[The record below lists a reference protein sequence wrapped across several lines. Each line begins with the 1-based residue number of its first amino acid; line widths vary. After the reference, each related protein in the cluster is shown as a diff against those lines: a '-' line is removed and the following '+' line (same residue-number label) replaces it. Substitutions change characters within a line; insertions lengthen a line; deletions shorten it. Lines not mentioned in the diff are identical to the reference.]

1 MIIFLITQ
9 IWIYLFVGYK
19 TLQVIKGN
27 ADAYVHVTRI
37 KKWDICAGNAILKA
51 VGGKQTTLHGT
62 DIDYDSLG
70 DPKNDEGLLA
80 TLHEHKTYL
89 DIFGPEY
96 ERMQKEQAKSHK

>member
-1 MIIFLITQ
+1 MS
-9 IWIYLFVGYK
+9 YLLLPGYK
-19 TLQVIKGN
+19 TLQVIKGD

-51 VGGKQTTLHGT
+51 VGGQMTTLNGAS
-62 DIDYDSLG
+62 IDYDAIG

-80 TLHEHKTYL
+80 TIHDHKKFL

-96 ERMQKEQAKSHK
+96 AAMKAQGSKH